1 MDNNRLS
8 GTGVSETR
16 SSKKRSIAIIII
28 LGIGVLSLLAG
39 AAYAAR
45 QSIQLNSSA
54 SFPVD
59 I

>member
-8 GTGVSETR
+8 GTGVSEIR
-16 SSKKRSIAIIII
+16 SRRKRSIAIIVI
-28 LGIGVLSLLAG
+28 LGIAVLGLVAG

-45 QSIQLNSSA
+45 QTIQLNSSA

>member
-1 MDNNRLS
+1 MDNSRLF
-8 GTGVSETR
+8 GTAVSETR
-16 SSKKRSIAIIII
+16 ATGKRSIAIIVI
-28 LGIGVLSLLAG
+28 LGIVVMGLVAG
-39 AAYAAR
+39 AAFAAR